1 VLRTNSTKT
10 GTHQT
15 PDHRIRT
22 EGPAAMTMQASAATA
37 AHRDE
42 SRSRTFSL
50 RDVQA
55 PLSLLLTTVGAIA
68 VIVGS
73 YTAWATF
80 YAGLVQRDG
89 VSGHGKYFIALAVA
103 SVLASAV
110 STRRGLQS
118 MRWIVPAAGAAIALI
133 AGRDLRNLYALQDD
147 PAAAWYVV
155 GRGDGL
161 YIVIAG
167 ALLIAASFLAAPV
180 LPTVRRAHIAAAA
193 VAVSAIAG
201 VGMLIAGVYGEY
213 YLHLASGGHAHNHTQ
228 ALQSAHIL
236 TAAGGSLLFAV
247 FTAAIYR
254 LGGAARAN
262 RP

>member
-1 VLRTNSTKT
+1 
-10 GTHQT
+10 
-15 PDHRIRT
+15 
-22 EGPAAMTMQASAATA
+22 MTMQASNASTVS
-37 AHRDE
+37 RDD
-42 SRSRTFSL
+42 SRARALRL

-55 PLSLLLTTVGAIA
+55 PLSLLLTAMGAIA

-73 YTAWATF
+73 YAAWATF

-103 SVLASAV
+103 SMLASAV
-110 STRRGLQS
+110 STRRGLQAI
-118 MRWIVPAAGAAIALI
+118 RWIVPAAGATIALV

-167 ALLIAASFLAAPV
+167 ALLIAASFLAAPA
-180 LPTVRRAHIAAAA
+180 LPIVRRAHIAGAAHA
-193 VAVSAIAG
+193 VTSIAG
-201 VGMLIAGVYGEY
+201 VAMLIAGVYGEY

-228 ALQSAHIL
+228 VLQSAHVL
-236 TAAGGSLLFAV
+236 TAAGGSLLFVV

-254 LGGAARAN
+254 LGGAARAK
-262 RP
+262 RS